1 MSGED
6 SEELQEARQ
15 LLNADWRTGTGPST
29 ILEGARRL
37 VALGP
42 QHFYEVSNRL
52 GFVFGDNGR
61 LGADSRIEAAHILA
75 SLGGMDV
82 RRAAAALRS
91 VMLEYRGYVEE
102 SDNIDGAYA
111 LAKLAPEY
119 VSEAS
124 WWLRHSVTDHRE
136 VVTPGDRIYALHRLA
151 GLRGPGVHP
160 QLPQE
165 RVDFPVYGI
174 TQGVEERWPEAW
186 GTIQRRG
193 EQPLGHVSHGHRM
206 RESGATLVISTWRST
221 GSHIGKHTPAEAL
234 THARVDSLAGALN
247 LAFPHLDRTA
257 KQWEI
262 EADFHSTAAAFLP
275 LGRRH
280 GQTLGISVDGEPV
293 PFEILRV
300 GHVWAATTSLGPL
313 AIGAYGLGT
322 DLHEHELKRRTG

>member
-1 MSGED
+1 MTGD
-6 SEELQEARQ
+6 SEELQEARR
-15 LLNADWRTGTGPST
+15 LLDTDWRTDSGA

-37 VALGP
+37 IALGP
-42 QHFYEVSNRL
+42 QYFDEASNRL

-61 LGADSRIEAAHILA
+61 LGSKNRIEAARILA
-75 SLGGMDV
+75 DLGGMDV
-82 RRAAAALRS
+82 RRAAAGLRS

-111 LAKLAPEY
+111 LARLAPEY
-119 VSEAS
+119 ASEGS

-136 VVTPGDRIYALHRLA
+136 VVTLDDRIYAIHRLA

-174 TQGVEERWPEAW
+174 TQGVQEQRPEAW

-193 EQPLGHVSHGHRM
+193 EQPLGYVSQGHRM
-206 RESGATLVISTWRST
+206 WDHGATIVISTWRST

-234 THARVDSLAGALN
+234 DHARVDSLAGALN
-247 LAFPHLDRTA
+247 LAFPHIDPTA
-257 KQWEI
+257 NQWEI
-262 EADFHSTAAAFLP
+262 EADFRSAAAAFLP
-275 LGRRH
+275 LGRH
-280 GQTLGISVDGEPV
+280 APTLGISVDGDSV
-293 PFEILRV
+293 PFELLRV
-300 GHVWAATTSLGPL
+300 GHHAWAATALRGTL

-322 DLHEHELKRRTG
+322 GLHEHELAILG